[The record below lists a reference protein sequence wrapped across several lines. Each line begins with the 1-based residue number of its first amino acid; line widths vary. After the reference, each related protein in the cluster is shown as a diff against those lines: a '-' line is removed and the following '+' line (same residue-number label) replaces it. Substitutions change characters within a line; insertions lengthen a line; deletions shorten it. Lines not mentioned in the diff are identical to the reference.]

1 MNFSLYTDQL
11 HDLIA
16 TEPKN
21 IPGVLLTLILAHTN
35 PCQLKHSGRHAINQ
49 QQFLAFGP
57 EGSRRGS

>member
-21 IPGVLLTLILAHTN
+21 MPVVLLILILAYTN
-35 PCQLKHSGRHAINQ
+35 PCQLEHSGRHAINQ
-49 QQFLAFGP
+49 QQFSAFGS
-57 EGSRRGS
+57 EGSR